1 MDPPDPD
8 LAVENLY
15 HASGNADNPH
25 VWRYWCALRRA
36 PTLDGMSA
44 RILLL
49 GLSLT
54 LSLVVASAA
63 AQQTPSSR
71 EQIRLSFAPVVKKA
85 APAVVNVYSRR
96 VVQTRSPFF
105 DDPMFRRFFG
115 DQSPF
120 GRQRVQQSLGSGV
133 ILDPNGLIVTN
144 RHVVQAAEEIT
155 VVLTDRREF
164 EAKLVIADEHA
175 DLAVLKINTHGE
187 KLPALDLGDS
197 DRIEVGDLVLAIGNP
212 FGVGQTVTS
221 GIVSALARTGIGSD
235 VSSFI
240 QTDAAINPGNSGGAL
255 VDLDGRLVGIN
266 TAIFSQSGGSVGI
279 GFAIPT
285 VLVRTVLQ
293 AATSG
298 APIRRPWLG
307 ATGQEV
313 TAEIATNLGLP
324 HPGGVLVKMVAPNSP
339 AANAGIKIGD
349 VILAIEG
356 HELSDPEELRF
367 RVATLP
373 IGKPATLATWRN
385 NQRANLAVTLSAPPE
400 TPPRQ
405 TTVLPQGTPLAGATV
420 ANLNPAQADELGLDT
435 TARGVVVVGVKEG
448 TLAERLGLNTGD
460 TIASL
465 NRRSIDNVAQL
476 SDAFT
481 GAGGPWTFGIRRGG
495 QLFSVTVR

>member
-1 MDPPDPD
+1 MTRRFVLLCLALAFAVPAASETRPP
-8 LAVENLY
+8 V
-15 HASGNADNPH
+15 
-25 VWRYWCALRRA
+25 
-36 PTLDGMSA
+36 
-44 RILLL
+44 
-49 GLSLT
+49 
-54 LSLVVASAA
+54 
-63 AQQTPSSR
+63 SR
-71 EQIRLSFAPVVKKA
+71 EELHISYAPVVKKA

-96 VVQTRSPFF
+96 VIQTRSPFF

-120 GRQRVQQSLGSGV
+120 GLPRQRVQQSLGSGV
-133 ILDPNGLIVTN
+133 ILDPAGLVVTN

-155 VVLTDRREF
+155 VVLNDRREF

-175 DLAVLKINTHGE
+175 DLAVLRIDPHGE
-187 KLPALDLGDS
+187 RLPALELGDS
-197 DRIEVGDLVLAIGNP
+197 DRLEVGDLVLAIGNP

-255 VDLDGRLVGIN
+255 VDLEGRLVGIN
-266 TAIFSQSGGSVGI
+266 TAIFSQSGGSIGI

-293 AATSG
+293 AATTG

-324 HPGGVLVKMVAPNSP
+324 HPGGVLVKSVAPASP
-339 AANAGIKIGD
+339 AAAAGIKVGD

-367 RVATLP
+367 RVATMP
-373 IGKPATLATWRN
+373 IGKPATITTWRSG
-385 NQRANLAVTLSAPPE
+385 QRSNLAVTLSAPPE
-400 TPPRQ
+400 TPARQ
-405 TTVLPQGTPLAGATV
+405 TTLMPNGTPLAGATV

-448 TLAERLGLNTGD
+448 SLAERLGVNSGD
-460 TIASL
+460 MIASL
-465 NRRSIDNVAQL
+465 NRRPIESVGQL
-476 SDAFT
+476 QEVLT
-481 GAGGPWTFGIRRGG
+481 AGGPWTFGIRRGG